1 MFSLTLFYL
10 VSGVDLVSKLQE
22 VLKRKREL
30 EKRCGE
36 ILSELSK
43 LKPEKGSLEYK
54 PVRNK
59 LGYTYH
65 YWYLRKWENGKL
77 RSIYLGAKV
86 PESLFQRI
94 QDRNRARKLQSELR
108 EVEGELCRIT
118 NALAKVEDILSSL

>member
-1 MFSLTLFYL
+1 M
-10 VSGVDLVSKLQE
+10 DLVDRLCE
-22 VLKRKREL
+22 VLKRKEEL
-30 EKRCGE
+30 EEKRGQ
-36 ILSELSK
+36 ILEELSK
-43 LKPEKGSLEYK
+43 LKPEKGTLEFK
-54 PVRNK
+54 PVKNR
-59 LGYTYH
+59 LGHVYH